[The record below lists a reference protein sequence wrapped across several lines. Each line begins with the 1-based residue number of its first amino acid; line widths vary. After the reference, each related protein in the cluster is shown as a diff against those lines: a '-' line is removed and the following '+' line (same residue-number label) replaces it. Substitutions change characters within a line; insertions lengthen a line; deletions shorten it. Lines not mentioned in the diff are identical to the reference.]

1 MNEIVSF
8 SKEIEF
14 STMINK
20 ITSISLEH
28 TLMLEKD
35 CNIKGDLIVE
45 GTYRQTLASQ
55 IERPFSYKLP
65 VDIVIDD
72 KYDLRDLTIDI
83 DNFTYEVVDES
94 KLKVNIELLL
104 DNLIRKEKEST
115 DTDNSDDIVTEED
128 LFLENDDK
136 EELNIPDTLEEK
148 VQEVKE
154 VEDNKVDVN
163 EEIISNEKL
172 VDVQESL
179 FSTFDSSKET
189 YSTYSV
195 YIFKENDN
203 LTEIMEKYKVSKET
217 LEEYNDL
224 NNISKGTK
232 IIIPKCSDE

>member
-115 DTDNSDDIVTEED
+115 DTDNSNEIVTEED

-163 EEIISNEKL
+163 EEFISND
-172 VDVQESL
+172 DVQESL